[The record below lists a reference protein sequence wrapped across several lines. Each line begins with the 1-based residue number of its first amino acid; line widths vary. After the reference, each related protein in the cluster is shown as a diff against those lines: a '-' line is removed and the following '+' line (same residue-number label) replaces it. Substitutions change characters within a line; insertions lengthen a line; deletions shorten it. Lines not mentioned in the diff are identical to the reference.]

1 MRNRV
6 ENKRSGK
13 EKVYDFIV
21 EFIKKN
27 GYPPSV
33 REICQGTNMSST
45 SSVYAC
51 LLKLKDERKIEMKE
65 KLTRAI
71 KVVGFEFVKV
81 NKSA

>member
-27 GYPPSV
+27 RYPPSV

-51 LLKLKDERKIEMKE
+51 LLKLKDEGKIEMKE